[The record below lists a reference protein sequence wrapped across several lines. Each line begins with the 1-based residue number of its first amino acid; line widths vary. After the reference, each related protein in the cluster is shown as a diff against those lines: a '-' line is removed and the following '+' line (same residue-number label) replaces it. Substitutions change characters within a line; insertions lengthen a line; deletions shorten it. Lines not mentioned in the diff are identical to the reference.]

1 MMSVQGR
8 LGAREVDKGKC
19 RGCREEM
26 GVVNLRGCVE
36 FRGIGRGAMAAHTK
50 IRLPSCHRLP
60 QPQPLPNNTGLAA
73 PFLGQGFCMYA
84 IRCS

>member
-8 LGAREVDKGKC
+8 LGAREVDKGMC

-36 FRGIGRGAMAAHTK
+36 FRGIGRLLTL
-50 IRLPSCHRLP
+50 R
-60 QPQPLPNNTGLAA
+60 
-73 PFLGQGFCMYA
+73 
-84 IRCS
+84 